1 MMPTM
6 AFIFDTEGFPPRWQC
21 GDGWT
26 PFLGWLHILSDVAI
40 WGAYMAIPA
49 TMWLF
54 ARKRSDLRLPRVFSL
69 YIAFILLCGFTH
81 LIDAGIFYWP
91 VYRLSALVKFATAA
105 VSLAT
110 VGALIQIMPAALSI
124 PGLSRINDEL
134 RQEIERRQQSERR
147 YRTLLEASSSVIWTT
162 SADGKLTTPQPSW
175 QSYTGQTPEQYRD
188 DGWMAAIYPDDL
200 PTIRVEWERA
210 VSTGEHY
217 RSRGRI
223 WSQHHQAYRWF
234 ESSGAPI
241 RNEQGELQ
249 EWIGTLTDIEDRE
262 QLSIELLAANRSL
275 ESKSRQTQRFLYTV
289 SHDLKSP
296 VVTILG
302 FAGFIRA
309 DLKSG
314 RTDRLDH
321 FVERIEEAGHLM
333 GRSLEDLLQLC
344 RLGVVKSKPEALDLH
359 AVVEEVVERF
369 VPETQG
375 HGSTIR
381 VTESL
386 PTLQMDAQHARYLFQ
401 NLIGNALKYGVNDQG
416 NARVEVGWEEEGSW
430 VELYVED
437 AGPGIA
443 PEHHDRV
450 FEVFE
455 RLQNRTKGTGIGLSI
470 VRQIA
475 ENYGG
480 EATLQSP
487 PLGKESGCRF
497 IVRLPKQLRV

>member
-1 MMPTM
+1 M
-6 AFIFDTEGFPPRWQC
+6 AFLFDTEGFPPRWQC

-26 PFLGWLHILSDVAI
+26 PLLGWLHILSDIAI

-49 TMWLF
+49 TMWFF
-54 ARKRSDLRLPRVFSL
+54 ARKRSDLRLPPVFWL
-69 YIAFILLCGFTH
+69 FVAFILFCGFTH
-81 LIDAGIFYWP
+81 LIEAGIFYWP
-91 VYRLSALVKFATAA
+91 VYRLSGVVKFATAV
-105 VSLAT
+105 VSLST
-110 VGALIQIMPAALSI
+110 VWALFQIMPVALSI
-124 PGLSRINDEL
+124 PGLSKINDEL

-147 YRTLLEASSSVIWTT
+147 YLTLLEASSSVIWTT
-162 SADGKLTTPQPSW
+162 SAEGKLTTQQPSW
-175 QSYTGQTPEQYRD
+175 ESYTGQTSDQYMG
-188 DGWMAAIYPDDL
+188 DGWMAAIHQDDL
-200 PTIRVEWERA
+200 PDMRVDWERA
-210 VSTGEHY
+210 VATGEHY
-217 RSRGRI
+217 RARGRI

-262 QLSIELLAANRSL
+262 QLSIELLAANRTL
-275 ESKSRQTQRFLYTV
+275 ESKNRQTQRFLYTV

-314 RTDRLDH
+314 RTDRLEH
-321 FVERIEEAGHLM
+321 FLGRIEEAGGLM

-375 HGSTIR
+375 NGSTIR
-381 VTESL
+381 VMDDL

-416 NARVEVGWEEEGSW
+416 NAEITVGWEQEGDW
-430 VELYVED
+430 VVLYVQD

-443 PEHHDRV
+443 EEHHERV

-480 EATLQSP
+480 ESTLQSP
-487 PLGKESGCRF
+487 PVGQERGCRF
-497 IVRLPKQLRV
+497 RVRLPKNMCVND